1 MSLLQAELA
10 NDSIN
15 HMVCKAT
22 FPHKKDFS
30 RKGSHFTM
38 YRFPIRNYQHIT
50 SMVIDLMWVYNLVTK
65 VGPMIGL
72 I

>member
-1 MSLLQAELA
+1 MSSIQAELA

-22 FPHKKDFS
+22 SPHKKDFS

-38 YRFPIRNYQHIT
+38 YRFPIRKI
-50 SMVIDLMWVYNLVTK
+50 IKL
-65 VGPMIGL
+65 
-72 I
+72 